1 MKNQLELLVKLQ
13 TYDLA
18 ILKAQQ
24 IQEEH
29 PQRITQLEEALEK
42 EKKELQSK
50 EKQSEEIKKNRIGK
64 EQSLAIE
71 EEKVKKAK
79 ERLTS
84 VKTNKEYQASLKEIE
99 AIEKRNSKIEEEIL
113 IIMEENDR
121 LKVDLEKMEADFKLT
136 LGKAEEEKAALEK
149 QIEECTKDIEE
160 KQKMKE
166 ELVPQIKSELLDI
179 YKKIKQKRTEITVV
193 PVENSCCQGCH
204 MNIPPQLFNEV
215 KKCKTIIKCPHCSR
229 ILYWKKNHEI
239 ISGTIQ
245 PQPQ

>member
-1 MKNQLELLVKLQ
+1 M
-13 TYDLA
+13 
-18 ILKAQQ
+18 
-24 IQEEH
+24 
-29 PQRITQLEEALEK
+29 
-42 EKKELQSK
+42 
-50 EKQSEEIKKNRIGK
+50 
-64 EQSLAIE
+64 AIE
-71 EEKVKKAK
+71 EEKVKKAR
-79 ERLTS
+79 ERSTS

-99 AIEKRNSKIEEEIL
+99 AIEKQNSTIEEGIL
-113 IIMEENDR
+113 IIMEENDQ
-121 LKVDLEKMEADFKLT
+121 LKVNLEKVEADFKLVVE
-136 LGKAEEEKAALEK
+136 KAEEEKAALEK

-193 PVENSCCQGCH
+193 PVENCCCQGCH

-229 ILYWKKNHEI
+229 ILYWEKNHEI